1 VRKASGVSTPLV
13 PVPHSVSTQLRDIV
27 HSKEPVTREH
37 DRGHCIARGIGPVQR
52 IKVLVAN
59 QPRLMRELVL
69 ETISDHPEIEVMGE
83 IQDDSKIAEVVEEL
97 QPDCVVIGLDQSDSR
112 PSLCDLLLERHPH
125 LKILALAAER
135 NSSIFYW
142 ATLSIR
148 SNRVETS
155 ERGILNALRGM
166 APVDTGVFFSGG
178 NKKVH

>member
-1 VRKASGVSTPLV
+1 M
-13 PVPHSVSTQLRDIV
+13 HSM
-27 HSKEPVTREH
+27 EPVTREH
-37 DRGHCIARGIGPVQR
+37 DRAHCIARGIGPVQR

-97 QPDCVVIGLDQSDSR
+97 QPDCVVIGLDQSDTR
-112 PSLCDLLLERHPH
+112 PGLCDLLLERHPH

-155 ERGILNALRGM
+155 ERGILDALRGM
-166 APVDTGVFFSGG
+166 APVNTGVFFSGG